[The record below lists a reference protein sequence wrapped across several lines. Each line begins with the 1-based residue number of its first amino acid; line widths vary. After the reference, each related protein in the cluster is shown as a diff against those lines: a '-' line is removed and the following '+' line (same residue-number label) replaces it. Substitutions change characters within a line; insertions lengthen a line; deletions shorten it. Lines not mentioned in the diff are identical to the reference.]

1 MMTGTAPPD
10 RGVGRRVIDGIALLC
25 GAAFLVGGII
35 QFAAVALRASPLT
48 APVWFSE
55 LATGFHAL
63 ALFFV
68 IGTTLAASRH
78 VRLSGFR
85 RGAEPSRPV
94 RWTTCILATG
104 LAVTLLWTSLP
115 YVAASWN
122 VGEGSVELGGLS
134 GLYWVKSGLLVLALG
149 LLVGAWWTA
158 WFQAQTGPSADPQ

>member
-68 IGTTLAASRH
+68 IGATLAASRH
-78 VRLSGFR
+78 VRLSGFQQN
-85 RGAEPSRPV
+85 GNASGFV
-94 RWTTCILATG
+94 RWISFLLAIG
-104 LAVTLLWTSLP
+104 FALVLLWASVP
-115 YVAASWN
+115 YVSASWR

-158 WFQAQTGPSADPQ
+158 WFQVQTGPSADPQ